1 MRLLRARIDQVG
13 GSSGL
18 LNGLDIEV
26 RRRSEAD
33 PSTFQPLC
41 LIGPNGSGKSQFL
54 QLIAEFM
61 QAALHPAVPAQERRE
76 VDPSSEFELTYLLHQ
91 EGDAPLEV
99 EVAGTKEAI
108 SIRSRRE
115 GHEWSE
121 WELMNPAK
129 ETLLPSRVVAYTSGE
144 NETLSL
150 PFLASRASYADE
162 ITTMALPKR
171 TPNRKRGGSRSGR
184 PSFYDANPAGLR
196 GETPRLMLID
206 YSTHLE
212 VLVANLMLGDPE
224 QRTFLLKNVHLR
236 DLRSMRCVVSLNHR
250 AVRNSVKKREDSRRK
265 GVQLTEELEGY
276 IDALSAC
283 ATTSHFDAELERY
296 TFDFWVD
303 EETRKAFS
311 TTFGSAFQCYL
322 AFHKLALLNDLA
334 ISRDARL
341 RFERDVERR
350 RFATRLPEPPDEDKV
365 FRIEELTFRPLDEQG
380 RGAVDYVSLSDGE
393 HQLVQILGV
402 FAMIDEP
409 NVLFLLD
416 EPESHL
422 NPQWRVS
429 FMQDLAALPTARGA
443 RAVDGNL
450 SAAQEVLI
458 TTHAPFV
465 PSDTPRSRILIF
477 RRAESDEE
485 KSSSAVMVTRP
496 DIQTF
501 GAKYDEILE
510 ACFQVYPPISAQP
523 REVIGELMQS
533 QDPEAVEEGLKQL
546 GPSIQKIKLIDHL
559 NDIKG
564 D

>member
-1 MRLLRARIDQVG
+1 
-13 GSSGL
+13 L

-33 PSTFQPLC
+33 LSSFQPLC

-61 QAALHPAVPAQERRE
+61 QAALHPAVPTQERRE
-76 VDPSSEFELTYLLHQ
+76 VDPSSSFGLTYLLNR

-99 EVAGTKEAI
+99 DLAGTPEAML
-108 SIRSRRE
+108 IRSRRE
-115 GHEWSE
+115 GDDWSE
-121 WELMNPAK
+121 WEPVTAAK
-129 ETLLPSRVVAYTSGE
+129 ETLLPARVVAYTSGE

-171 TPNRKRGGSRSGR
+171 TPNRKRGGSRVGR
-184 PSFYDANPAGLR
+184 PSFYDTNPAALR

-212 VLVANLMLGDPE
+212 VLVANLMLGDSD
-224 QRTFLLKNVHLR
+224 QRAFLLKNVHLR

-250 AVRNSVKKREDSRRK
+250 AVRNSVKKRPDSRRK
-265 GVQLTEELEGY
+265 GVQLTDELEGY
-276 IDALSAC
+276 IDALTAC
-283 ATTSHFDAELERY
+283 ATTSHYDSELERY
-296 TFDFWVD
+296 IFDFWVD
-303 EETRKAFS
+303 DEARKAFCA
-311 TTFGSAFQCYL
+311 TFGSAFQCYL
-322 AFHKLALLNDLA
+322 ALHKLALLNDLA

-341 RFERDVERR
+341 RFERDIERR

-365 FRIEELTFRPLDEQG
+365 FRIEELTFRPVEEQD

-402 FAMIDEP
+402 FAMIDES

-422 NPQWRVS
+422 NPQWRVN
-429 FMQDLAALPTARGA
+429 FMRDLAALPTARGA
-443 RAVDGNL
+443 RAEEGNP

-465 PSDTPRSRILIF
+465 PSDTPRTQTLIF
-477 RRAESDEE
+477 RRAEQDAEE
-485 KSSSAVMVTRP
+485 SSSALLVTRP

-523 REVIGELMQS
+523 REVIDELMQS
-533 QDPEAVEEGLKQL
+533 QDPKTVEEGLKQL
-546 GPSIQKIKLIDHL
+546 GPSTEKIKLIDHL
-559 NDIKG
+559 HEIKDG
-564 D
+564 